1 MGILGGAK
9 LTENNPVGQPLELVN
24 TKPQVESL
32 SKAGNVL
39 RKDDSPGETKTSLS
53 ELESSQYP
61 RYENVVQTK
70 LALKVDRTPLE
81 TPVVALG
88 DLTESQRQLAVKM
101 LTEEAESFTQNEDN
115 VGCI

>member
-9 LTENNPVGQPLELVN
+9 RTENNPVGQPLELVN
-24 TKPQVESL
+24 TKPQVESP
-32 SKAGNVL
+32 SKSGNVL

-70 LALKVDRTPLE
+70 WALKEDRTPLE
-81 TPVVALG
+81 TPVVALETPVVALG
-88 DLTESQRQLAVKM
+88 
-101 LTEEAESFTQNEDN
+101 
-115 VGCI
+115 

>member
-1 MGILGGAK
+1 MLIEGK
-9 LTENNPVGQPLELVN
+9 LEEKT
-24 TKPQVESL
+24 TKPQVESP
-32 SKAGNVL
+32 SKAENVL

-53 ELESSQYP
+53 ELESSHYP

-70 LALKVDRTPLE
+70 WAQKEDRTPLE

-101 LTEEAESFTQNEDN
+101 LKEEAESFTQNEDH